1 MAREA
6 AIRSL
11 DGGKVYAELLATVY
25 PTLRR
30 TIFRMRFDIRPYTD
44 DELEEM
50 FATVPRC
57 LSQYEMY
64 KLAQQYVECGKN
76 PVAIYRKAY
85 EQFVLDPLA
94 VLNYANALLKY
105 EKDANAALKVLKR
118 LKNDHRALLPMAIAY
133 NMKGDWQKAEQ
144 MFNAISP
151 Q

>member
-1 MAREA
+1 
-6 AIRSL
+6 
-11 DGGKVYAELLATVY
+11 
-25 PTLRR
+25 
-30 TIFRMRFDIRPYTD
+30 MRFDIRPYTD

-133 NMKGDWQKAEQ
+133 NMKGDWRKAEQ